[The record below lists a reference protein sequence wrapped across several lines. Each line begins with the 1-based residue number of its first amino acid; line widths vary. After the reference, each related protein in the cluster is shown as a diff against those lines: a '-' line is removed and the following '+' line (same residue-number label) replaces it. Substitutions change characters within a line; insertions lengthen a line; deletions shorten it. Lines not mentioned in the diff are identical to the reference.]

1 MSEIPTWASDVGAAG
16 LLGIAILLILT
27 GRLIWHGIADRI
39 IAMKTQEAEDWH
51 AAYVEQREMNRIYAE
66 TLPKLADGQ
75 EVIVKVLD
83 SLPKPEK
90 T

>member
-1 MSEIPTWASDVGAAG
+1 MGAAG
-16 LLGIAILLILT
+16 LLGLAILLILT
-27 GRLIWHGIADRI
+27 GRLIWHGIAERML
-39 IAMKTQEAEDWH
+39 AMKEKESEDWRE
-51 AAYVEQREMNRIYAE
+51 AYLEQRERNAILIN

-83 SLPKPEK
+83 SLPKPEQ